1 MTMQQSENITE
12 LAAALAK
19 AQAEIGAAKRDSENP
34 HFKTRYADLAS
45 VWDAIRQPL
54 TKHGIAVVQAPGT
67 DDTGAVTMTTS
78 LVHNSGQW
86 MRSTVG
92 CKPAKIDAQSVGS
105 VITYLRRYALAAM
118 VGVAP
123 DDDDGEAAIGRGAV
137 KEQPPKQPKPKP
149 TPEQMV
155 IRVPVLADNSGPD
168 WEAWRDK
175 ISKSIQRVPDLDTLN
190 TFWSA
195 NRAGLTGFLAANQAG
210 AEQLQQELKQRQ
222 MFFASAPGE

>member
-1 MTMQQSENITE
+1 MQQSESITE

-54 TKHGIAVVQAPGT
+54 TKNGLSVVQAPGT
-67 DDTGAVTMTTS
+67 DDTGAVTMTTTMMH
-78 LVHNSGQW
+78 LSGQW

-92 CKPAKIDAQSVGS
+92 CKPAKTDAQAVGS

-123 DDDDGEAAIGRGAV
+123 DDDDGEAAIGRGSV
-137 KEQPPKQPKPKP
+137 TKDEPPKQKPKP

-155 IRVPVLADNSGPD
+155 IRVPVLADNSGTD
-168 WEAWRDK
+168 WDAWRDK
-175 ISKSIQRVPDLDTLN
+175 MSKSIQRIADLETLN
-190 TFWSA
+190 TFWNV
-195 NRAGLTGFLAANQAG
+195 NRAGLTGYLTAHQGG
-210 AEQLQQELKQRQ
+210 AEQLQREFEQRQ
-222 MFFASAPGE
+222 MFFAHAPGN